1 MVVTNGFLFPTGRK
15 GFGPG
20 EQEFGYVDVRPGAHM
35 FYWLYYTTA
44 QEDWTQRPLVMW
56 LQGGPG
62 GSSTSFGNFAEIG
75 PLTFDQE
82 ERNSTWVGCR
92 NEKTDPTEHVSR
104 RAIFATKPQELHQH
118 SAVGIISRV
127 VLQYHDA

>member
-1 MVVTNGFLFPTGRK
+1 MFRKVAVPAQEIYIDDVFVLTDGCVFPTGRK

-44 QEDWTQRPLVMW
+44 KDWTQRPLVMW

-62 GSSTSFGNFAEIG
+62 ASSTSYGNFEEIG
-75 PLTFDQE
+75 PLTADLK
-82 ERNSTWVGCR
+82 ERNTTWVGPLKS
-92 NEKTDPTEHVSR
+92 KTQSNRT
-104 RAIFATKPQELHQH
+104 H
-118 SAVGIISRV
+118 SFKRV
-127 VLQYHDA
+127 Q